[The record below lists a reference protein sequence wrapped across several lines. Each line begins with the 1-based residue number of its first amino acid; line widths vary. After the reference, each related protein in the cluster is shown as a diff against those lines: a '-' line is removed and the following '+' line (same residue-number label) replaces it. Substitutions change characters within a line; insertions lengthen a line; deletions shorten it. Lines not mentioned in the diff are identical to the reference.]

1 MNRGKIYCRIKQT
14 TKQNKHAEVS
24 SWAISNRVYNIHMKE
39 LHQPVLLEEV
49 LSSLAPSLNESYLD
63 LTAGY
68 AGHASKILA
77 VTQNYRD
84 AVLVDR
90 DKMAIDYLTEKYQ
103 GESVKIIK
111 SDFYSA
117 ALQQIECGNTFDL
130 ILGDFGVSSPQLDRS
145 ERGFAFSQA
154 GPLDMRMDQSQKLDA
169 GEIVNHWSERRL
181 SELIMEYG
189 EESKGRAQWMAR
201 KIVHGRPWQD
211 TQSLASAMT
220 GGVYHKTHPATRLF
234 QAIRIAVND
243 ELGLIKKTLPELVKL
258 LKPGGRLGLISFH
271 SLEDRLVKEF
281 FKEQSSF
288 GEESK
293 LQLLNKTPIVAGPN
307 ELAINPR
314 ARSAKLRI
322 AIRR

>member
-1 MNRGKIYCRIKQT
+1 
-14 TKQNKHAEVS
+14 
-24 SWAISNRVYNIHMKE
+24 MKE

-130 ILGDFGVSSPQLDRS
+130 ILGDFGVSSLQLDRS

-181 SELIMEYG
+181 IELIMEYG

-234 QAIRIAVND
+234 QAVRIVVND